1 MNVKEVTTTKGF
13 WKSVLILSLLFI
25 LIYNII
31 TCGFN
36 YDFNFAAFFDA
47 KFNQASIFRFIIANL
62 IGGFCYGFIIVFL
75 QFRGR
80 LKRAE
85 KERNS

>member
-1 MNVKEVTTTKGF
+1 MNLKKVVNTKGF
-13 WKSVLILSLLFI
+13 WKSVLILGALFI
-25 LIYNII
+25 VIYNVI

-36 YDFNFAAFFDA
+36 YDFDFSSFFTD
-47 KFNQASIFRFIIANL
+47 KFKTGSVFRFIIANL

-85 KERNS
+85 KEHNS